1 VQRLSRVRKTTLLV
15 VAALGVVG
23 CGRVSSAQSVA
34 ELRSREP
41 EVRRAAADDLRHI
54 GPPPWTV
61 PRLMDALVVE
71 KDPEAYGAL
80 MLALGKAGAPEALPY
95 ICRALR
101 SPDSR
106 VAGWAD
112 KSLRL
117 LEETNGA
124 SCPPAGAPVEAV
136 FPGAPPASASAVVG
150 PRAPPGWQ
158 PVSDR

>member
-1 VQRLSRVRKTTLLV
+1 MKTTLV
-15 VAALGVVG
+15 VLAALAAVG
-23 CGRVSSAQSVA
+23 CGHISPTRSVA
-34 ELRSREP
+34 ELCSREP
-41 EVRRAAADDLRHI
+41 AVRRAVADDLRHV

-95 ICRALR
+95 ICRALQ
-101 SPDSR
+101 SPDSK

-150 PRAPPGWQ
+150 PPAPPGWQ
-158 PVSDR
+158 PASDQ